1 MRYCS
6 HDEDHRMNRD
16 VFITCAVTGA
26 GDSTGRSPHVPKS
39 PAEIAENC
47 LDAARAGASIVHVH
61 VRDPVTGKNSRK
73 HEYYD
78 EVVERV
84 RASDVDVIINL
95 TAGMGGMLVLH
106 PDNPAVMVEGTD
118 LATPFE
124 RIEHVGRL
132 RPEIC
137 TIDCGSMN
145 FGPNITINRTN
156 DLEKMCRHAME
167 WGVKPEL
174 EVFDMGQV
182 GIALELIR
190 RGAVPGE
197 PLFQFVLGV
206 DGGAPATAES
216 IMAMRSM
223 LPRPAQWAAFGI
235 SHHEMPMVALAV
247 VMGGN
252 VRVGLEDNL
261 YLEKGVLATNAQL
274 VEKSVRIIRDL
285 GARVL
290 TPAETRQ
297 KLNLNNHFRSA
308 A

>member
-1 MRYCS
+1 
-6 HDEDHRMNRD
+6 MNKD
-16 VFITCAVTGA
+16 VFITCAITGA

-39 PAEIAENC
+39 PVQIADACIE
-47 LDAARAGASIVHVH
+47 AARAGAAIVHVH
-61 VRDPVTGKNSRK
+61 VRDPETGKGCRK
-73 HEYYD
+73 LEYYD

-84 RASDVDVIINL
+84 RASGTDVIINL
-95 TAGMGGMLVLH
+95 TCGMGGMLSLD
-106 PDNPAVMVEGTD
+106 PENPAIMTEESD
-118 LATPFE
+118 MATPYQ
-124 RIEHVGRL
+124 RVEHVGRL

-145 FGPNITINRTN
+145 FGTNIAVNRTN
-156 DLEKMCRHAME
+156 DLEKMCRYALE

-182 GIALELIR
+182 GIALTLIS
-190 RGAVPGE
+190 RGVVPGD
-197 PLFQFVLGV
+197 PLFQFCLGI

-216 IMAMRSM
+216 ITAMRAM
-223 LPRPAQWAAFGI
+223 IPPNANWAAFGI
-235 SHHEMPMVALAV
+235 SNHEMPMVALAV
-247 VMGGN
+247 IMGGN

-261 YLEKGVLATNAQL
+261 YLERGVLATNGQL
-274 VEKSVRIIRDL
+274 VEKATRIIRDI

-297 KLNLNNHFRSA
+297 KLKLENRTRRA

>member
-1 MRYCS
+1 
-6 HDEDHRMNRD
+6 MNKD

-26 GDSTGRSPHVPKS
+26 GDSTSRSPHVPKS
-39 PAEIAENC
+39 PVQIADACIE
-47 LDAARAGASIVHVH
+47 AARAGAAIVHVH
-61 VRDPVTGKNSRK
+61 VRDPETGKGCRK
-73 HEYYD
+73 LEYYD

-84 RASDVDVIINL
+84 RASGTDVIINL
-95 TAGMGGMLVLH
+95 TCGMGGMLSLD
-106 PDNPAVMVEGTD
+106 PENPAIMTEESD
-118 LATPFE
+118 MATPYQ
-124 RIEHVGRL
+124 RVEHVGRL

-145 FGPNITINRTN
+145 FGTNIAVNRTN
-156 DLEKMCRHAME
+156 DLEKMCRHALE

-182 GIALELIR
+182 GIALTLIS
-190 RGAVPGE
+190 RGVVPGD
-197 PLFQFVLGV
+197 PLFQFCLGI

-216 IMAMRSM
+216 ITAMRAM
-223 LPRPAQWAAFGI
+223 IPPNANWAAFGI
-235 SHHEMPMVALAV
+235 SNHEMPMVALAV
-247 VMGGN
+247 IMGGN

-261 YLEKGVLATNAQL
+261 YLERGVLATNGQL
-274 VEKSVRIIRDL
+274 VEKATRIIRDI

-297 KLNLNNHFRSA
+297 KLKLENRTRRA

>member
-1 MRYCS
+1 
-6 HDEDHRMNRD
+6 MNKD
-16 VFITCAVTGA
+16 VFITCAITGA

-39 PAEIAENC
+39 PVQIADACIE
-47 LDAARAGASIVHVH
+47 AARAGAAIVHVH
-61 VRDPVTGKNSRK
+61 VRDPETGKGCRK
-73 HEYYD
+73 LEYYD

-84 RASDVDVIINL
+84 RASGTDVIINL
-95 TAGMGGMLVLH
+95 TCGMGGMLSLD
-106 PDNPAVMVEGTD
+106 PENPAIMTEESD
-118 LATPFE
+118 MATPYQ
-124 RIEHVGRL
+124 RVEHVGRL

-145 FGPNITINRTN
+145 FGTNIAVNRTN
-156 DLEKMCRHAME
+156 DLEKMCRHALE

-182 GIALELIR
+182 GIALTLIS
-190 RGAVPGE
+190 RGVVPGD
-197 PLFQFVLGV
+197 PLFQFCLGI

-216 IMAMRSM
+216 ITAMRAM
-223 LPRPAQWAAFGI
+223 IPPNANWAAFGI
-235 SHHEMPMVALAV
+235 SNHEMPMVALAV
-247 VMGGN
+247 IMGGN

-261 YLEKGVLATNAQL
+261 YLERGVLATNGQL
-274 VEKSVRIIRDL
+274 VEKATRIIRDI

-297 KLNLNNHFRSA
+297 KLKLENRTRRA